1 METLMSGETMDLEEV
16 AQFLQRDVREV
27 TRLANRGYLPGRK
40 VSGEWKFSRAEITH
54 WVETQLH
61 AYTEVELANLEGKT
75 TGKGEDLIIGTLLP
89 EACIAV
95 PLPARTKASVLSELI
110 KVAEQSWQVYDAD
123 ALLKALIQ
131 REEMA
136 TTAQENGIA
145 LPHPHRPLPNALGGA
160 VLAYGRTASG
170 IPFGAS
176 HGGLTD
182 IFFLVGAR
190 DDRTHLRTLARLAR
204 MLLRP
209 GLVDELRAAETPQA
223 TFELLAAAERDL
235 LGV

>member
-1 METLMSGETMDLEEV
+1 MSGETMDLEEV

-40 VSGEWKFSRAEITH
+40 IGGEWKFSRSEVTH

-61 AYTEVELANLEGKT
+61 AYTEVELANLEGKAGNT
-75 TGKGEDLIIGTLLP
+75 EDDLIIGTLLR

-95 PLPARTKASVLSELI
+95 PLQARTKKSVLSELV

-131 REEMA
+131 REEMG

-145 LPHPHRPLPNALGGA
+145 LPHPHRPLPNALGDT
-160 VLAYGRTASG
+160 VLAYGRTSSG
-170 IPFGAS
+170 IPFGS
-176 HGGLTD
+176 PQGCLTD

-209 GLVDELRAAETPQA
+209 GLVDELRAAETSQA
-223 TFELLAAAERDL
+223 TFEVLAAAERDL

>member
-1 METLMSGETMDLEEV
+1 IGPIRPMGPICPKEFPMSGETMDLEEV
-16 AQFLQRDVREV
+16 AQFLRRDVREV

-40 VSGEWKFSRAEITH
+40 VSGEWKFSRTEITH

-75 TGKGEDLIIGTLLP
+75 TGAGEELVIGTLLP

-95 PLPARTKASVLSELI
+95 PLPARTKASVLSELV

-145 LPHPHRPLPNALGGA
+145 LP
-160 VLAYGRTASG
+160 
-170 IPFGAS
+170 
-176 HGGLTD
+176 
-182 IFFLVGAR
+182 
-190 DDRTHLRTLARLAR
+190 
-204 MLLRP
+204 
-209 GLVDELRAAETPQA
+209 
-223 TFELLAAAERDL
+223 
-235 LGV
+235 

>member
-1 METLMSGETMDLEEV
+1 MSGESMDLQEV

-40 VSGEWKFSRAEITH
+40 VGGEWKFSRTEITR

-75 TGKGEDLIIGTLLP
+75 AATEEELIIGRLLP

-95 PLPARTKASVLSELI
+95 PLQARTKTSVLAELVRI
-110 KVAEQSWQVYDAD
+110 AELSWQIYDTD
-123 ALLKALIQ
+123 MLLKALVQ

-136 TTAQENGIA
+136 TTAQESGIA
-145 LPHPHRPLPNALGGA
+145 LPHPHRPLPGALGDT
-160 VLAYGRTASG
+160 VLAYGRTSSG
-170 IPFGAS
+170 IPFGAPG
-176 HGGLTD
+176 GGLTD
-182 IFFLVGAR
+182 IFFLVCAR
-190 DDRTHLRTLARLAR
+190 DDRAHLRALARLAR

-209 GLVDELRAAETPQA
+209 GLADELRGADTPQA
-223 TFELLAAAERDL
+223 TFELLATAEREL

>member
-1 METLMSGETMDLEEV
+1 MSGETMDLQEV

-40 VSGEWKFSRAEITH
+40 VSGEWKFSRTEVTQ

-75 TGKGEDLIIGTLLP
+75 SVSEQDLIFGKLLP
-89 EACIAV
+89 EACVAV
-95 PLPARTKASVLSELI
+95 PLPARTKTSVL
-110 KVAEQSWQVYDAD
+110 AEMVKLAEKSWQVYDAD
-123 ALLKALIQ
+123 ALLKALQQ
-131 REEMA
+131 REELA

-145 LPHPHRPLPNALGGA
+145 LPHPHRPLPNALGDT
-160 VLAYGRTASG
+160 VLAYGRTSSG
-170 IPFGAS
+170 IPFGAP
-176 HGGLTD
+176 HGALTD
-182 IFFLVGAR
+182 IFFLVASR

-204 MLLRP
+204 LLLRP
-209 GLVDELRAAETPQA
+209 NMPDELRAAETAQA